1 MDHHCNIVASHH
13 FDLTD
18 TVCIHVEFGIKYR
31 LGIYVLCRPT
41 GMYLFLITGG
51 WRFMKKLNTRSAAS
65 HNHCNGP
72 YSLRRP
78 VSWQSYIQL
87 ADLQGQHAWRL
98 NDLTNL
104 QATLHKMT
112 IELVVGHTLLNT
124 SI

>member
-1 MDHHCNIVASHH
+1 
-13 FDLTD
+13 
-18 TVCIHVEFGIKYR
+18 
-31 LGIYVLCRPT
+31 
-41 GMYLFLITGG
+41 
-51 WRFMKKLNTRSAAS
+51 MKKLNTRSAAS

-124 SI
+124 SIEPPCLLSSKVTFRPLFLEPASATLL